1 MLSFYLDR
9 AEGSTSAR
17 VVGLRGLA
25 RQPDKAEPQ
34 WAGPISGHTAG
45 LKTLQLSK
53 AFEPSCALDIA

>member
-45 LKTLQLSK
+45 LEDLAIEQS
-53 AFEPSCALDIA
+53 F